1 MHYQAKCI
9 DSRAYCSLQLCATNY
24 SVYSKFKKNVICR
37 KPCNQ
42 TLTASAYVQFSLL
55 HSKFLL
61 YLQGS
66 DAGSG
71 TKTGVPLLMGLRE
84 SRVN

>member
-1 MHYQAKCI
+1 MHYQAKCV
-9 DSRAYCSLQLCATNY
+9 DSTVHFSYVQQTTQFTPNL
-24 SVYSKFKKNVICR
+24 KKNVICR

-55 HSKFLL
+55 RSKFLL
-61 YLQGS
+61 YLRGS

-71 TKTGVPLLMGLRE
+71 TKTGVPLLMGLRG